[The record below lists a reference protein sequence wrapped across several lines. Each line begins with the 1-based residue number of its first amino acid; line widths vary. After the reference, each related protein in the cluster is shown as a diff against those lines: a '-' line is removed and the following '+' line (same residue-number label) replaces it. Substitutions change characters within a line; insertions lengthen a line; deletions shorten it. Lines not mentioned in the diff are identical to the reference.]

1 MSNVALKIPNQ
12 PQNQEPVRQEP
23 ARLEAVRPAP
33 TTQAAPV
40 QPAAP
45 KKSNRAR
52 YIRFALL
59 AVALATA
66 AYYGNDYWQ
75 VGRFQISTDD
85 AYVQADMSLVG
96 NKLAGYVKDLPFADN
111 AQVKAGDVILR
122 LDSIDYELALT
133 AAKARVETQKAII
146 ATTAQQVL
154 VQQAQIKAAEGQ
166 LANAQANE
174 QTATIVQ
181 ARASELLKSKV
192 GNQQTMDTTTGALQ
206 SARASVDVAQANI
219 EAAKAQIGIL
229 NAQAN
234 AATHQLDELNIAV
247 TKAQNDLTY
256 TEIKAPFDGI
266 IANRAVEP
274 GQFIGAGSRLMAL
287 VPVQNS
293 YIQAN
298 FKETQLADI
307 HPGQKA
313 VIIIDALKGEKFEG
327 VVQSVAPASGAQFSL
342 LPPENATGNFTKITQ
357 RVPVKITVPPEL
369 ATKLRPGLSV
379 NVSVDMRDIGK

>member
-192 GNQQTMDTTTGALQ
+192 GNRCAP
-206 SARASVDVAQANI
+206 
-219 EAAKAQIGIL
+219 IGPR
-229 NAQAN
+229 QC
-234 AATHQLDELNIAV
+234 
-247 TKAQNDLTY
+247 
-256 TEIKAPFDGI
+256 
-266 IANRAVEP
+266 
-274 GQFIGAGSRLMAL
+274 
-287 VPVQNS
+287 
-293 YIQAN
+293 
-298 FKETQLADI
+298 
-307 HPGQKA
+307 
-313 VIIIDALKGEKFEG
+313 
-327 VVQSVAPASGAQFSL
+327 
-342 LPPENATGNFTKITQ
+342 
-357 RVPVKITVPPEL
+357 
-369 ATKLRPGLSV
+369 
-379 NVSVDMRDIGK
+379 

>member
-12 PQNQEPVRQEP
+12 PQNQEPARQEP

-33 TTQAAPV
+33 TTQAAPA

-133 AAKARVETQKAII
+133 AAKARVETQKATI

-154 VQQAQIKAAEGQ
+154 AQQAQIKAAEGQ

-206 SARASVDVAQANI
+206 SACASVDVAQANI

-229 NAQAN
+229 HAQAN

-298 FKETQLADI
+298 FKETQLAEI

-313 VIIIDALKGEKFEG
+313 LITIDALAGEKFEG

-369 ATKLRPGLSV
+369 AAKLRPGLSV
-379 NVSVDMRDIGK
+379 YVSVDKRDAGK